1 MPQVI
6 PFFFLNQIV
15 SSFVIL
21 FLLVY
26 IFSVYFL
33 PLFTLQQV
41 IRIYITKLSKNN

>member
-6 PFFFLNQIV
+6 PFFFVNQIV
-15 SSFVIL
+15 SSFIVL

-26 IFSVYFL
+26 ILSVYIL

-41 IRIYITKLSKNN
+41 IRIFITKLNQ